1 MGSLGLTLGPEE
13 YITPDRSSDDEFS
26 EDEVLK
32 MLRQRV
38 RSYRERLQ

>member
-32 MLRQRV
+32 MLRQRA
-38 RSYRERLQ
+38 RSYREQLQ